1 MNPTPPTEP
10 QDTLDDMLATYMT
23 NIEDWESKIEG
34 TPTKDDLLELD
45 IIYDQT
51 KEGMEQYFTWKHN
64 ADLDRVRAE
73 AEAIIRKERPIF
85 LRKGD
90 SDPTGEET
98 VAIRNQLRQ
107 EILNDFAT
115 LIKPKGDK

>member
-1 MNPTPPTEP
+1 MNSALPTEP
-10 QDTLDDMLATYMT
+10 QDERETLDAIFRNSQVPPGSLT
-23 NIEDWESKIEG
+23 IR
-34 TPTKDDLLELD
+34 DLTIPAMSSTELD
-45 IIYDQT
+45 A
-51 KEGMEQYFTWKHN
+51 KEQAILAWHHSE
-64 ADLDRVRAE
+64 LDRVRAE

-107 EILNDFAT
+107 EILNDFAALT
-115 LIKPKGDK
+115 NPKGDK